1 METTQQKPTRQSYK
15 AQFKESFA
23 AVTPLMTEEWPDLD
37 AEALAKTEGDLDQA
51 VALLATHLE
60 STKAAAR
67 RHIGELVDLATAQ
80 RANRERSNGAAKPSD
95 GDDARSKLPP
105 LDDVM
110 AAIRRL
116 ELFATEEV
124 KRVSADV
131 VPAARA
137 HAQKSMWTSLLIAL
151 GLGLF
156 LGMWLNR
163 GRRR

>member
-23 AVTPLMTEEWPDLD
+23 AVVPLMKEEWPDLD
-37 AEALAKTEGDLDQA
+37 ADALAKTEGDLDQA
-51 VALLATHLE
+51 VALLAAHME

-67 RHIGELVDLATAQ
+67 RQISELVDLAAAQ
-80 RANRERSNGAAKPSD
+80 EAHRERSNGAAKPSD
-95 GDDARSKLPP
+95 EETSKLPP

-124 KRVSADV
+124 KRVSTEV

-137 HAQKSMWTSLLIAL
+137 QAQKSMWTSLLIAL

>member
-23 AVTPLMTEEWPDLD
+23 AVTPLMKEEWPDLD
-37 AEALAKTEGDLDQA
+37 ADALAATDGDLDQA

-67 RHIGELVDLATAQ
+67 RHISELVDLAAAQ
-80 RANRERSNGAAKPSD
+80 QAHRERSNGAAKPSD
-95 GDDARSKLPP
+95 SDDTQSKLPP

-124 KRVSADV
+124 KRVSTEV

-137 HAQKSMWTSLLIAL
+137 QAQKSMWTSLLIAL

-163 GRRR
+163 GRRK

>member
-1 METTQQKPTRQSYK
+1 METTQQKPTRTSYK

-23 AVTPLMTEEWPDLD
+23 AVAPLMKEEWPDLD
-37 AEALAKTEGDLDQA
+37 ADALSATEGDLDQA
-51 VALLATHLE
+51 VALLAAHLE

-67 RHIGELVDLATAQ
+67 RQISELVDLAAAQ
-80 RANRERSNGAAKPSD
+80 EAHRERSNGAAKPAD
-95 GDDARSKLPP
+95 DDAGAKLPP

-124 KRVSADV
+124 KRVSTEV

-137 HAQKSMWTSLLIAL
+137 QAQKSMWTSLLIAL
-151 GLGLF
+151 GLGLI
-156 LGMWLNR
+156 LGIWLNR
-163 GRRR
+163 GRRK

>member
-1 METTQQKPTRQSYK
+1 METTTEKPTRQSYK

-23 AVTPLMTEEWPDLD
+23 IVTPLMKEEWPDLD
-37 AEALAKTEGDLDQA
+37 GDALAATEGDLDRA
-51 VALLATHLE
+51 VALVAAHLE

-67 RHIGELVDLATAQ
+67 RQISELVDLATAQ
-80 RANRERSNGAAKPSD
+80 EAHRERSNGAAKPNES
-95 GDDARSKLPP
+95 GARLPP

-124 KRVSADV
+124 KRVSSEV

-137 HAQKSMWTSLLIAL
+137 QAQKSMWTSLLIAL

-163 GRRR
+163 GRR

>member
-23 AVTPLMTEEWPDLD
+23 AVTPLMKEEWPDLD
-37 AEALAKTEGDLDQA
+37 GEALAATEGDLDKA
-51 VALLATHLE
+51 VSLLSTHLE

-67 RHIGELVDLATAQ
+67 RHINELVDLATAQ
-80 RANRERSNGAAKPSD
+80 EAHRERSNGAAKPAD
-95 GDDARSKLPP
+95 DDARSKLPP

-124 KRVSADV
+124 KRVSTEV

-137 HAQKSMWTSLLIAL
+137 SAQKSMWTSLLIAL